1 MSADLEI
8 IQPKAF
14 KEIVFANVSL
24 LSELKNLGIW
34 GFVFIFTT
42 YSVVCRKDN

>member
-14 KEIVFANVSL
+14 KEIVFANVIL
-24 LSELKNLGIW
+24 LNELKKSWHLGGCFYIYY
-34 GFVFIFTT
+34 IQC
-42 YSVVCRKDN
+42 SM